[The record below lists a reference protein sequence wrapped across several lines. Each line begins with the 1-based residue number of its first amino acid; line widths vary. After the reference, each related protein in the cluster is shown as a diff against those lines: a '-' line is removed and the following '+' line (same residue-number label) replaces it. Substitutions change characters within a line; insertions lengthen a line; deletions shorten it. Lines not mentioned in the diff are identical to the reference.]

1 VYELAKELQISSKEL
16 IELLM
21 NEFSVDVKNHMS
33 VIEDEDAELIK
44 ELIGENGSSED
55 KTIVDEYE
63 EILAEEVN
71 NQAKKRKKK
80 IVEEVDSIGEGGSGV
95 VEIGETITVKELSE
109 KLGKPTTDVIRTLIF
124 TGVMAAINQEIDFET
139 AEKVCEKY
147 ECLV

>member
-1 VYELAKELQISSKEL
+1 MILLSKIRVYELAKELEISSKEL

-44 ELIGENGSSED
+44 ELLGETDKSTE

-71 NQAKKRKKK
+71 IIKEISNFIKDEEKNKESECMRLKKLINMHIIFIRD
-80 IVEEVDSIGEGGSGV
+80 ILLNIEAEGRADD
-95 VEIGETITVKELSE
+95 
-109 KLGKPTTDVIRTLIF
+109 GK
-124 TGVMAAINQEIDFET
+124 
-139 AEKVCEKY
+139 EKV
-147 ECLV
+147 

>member
-1 VYELAKELQISSKEL
+1 MSKIRVYELAKELEISSKEL

-44 ELIGENGSSED
+44 ELIGETDAAKN

-71 NQAKKRKKK
+71 NQAKKKKK
-80 IVEEVDSIGEGGSGV
+80 KKSEETVETVGEGGSGV

-109 KLGKPTTDVIRTLIF
+109 KLGKPTADVIKTLIF
-124 TGVMAAINQEIDFET
+124 TGVMAGINQEI
-139 AEKVCEKY
+139 EKQFFY
-147 ECLV
+147 L